1 MTSFAAISTF
11 NLGGLQVYGR
21 RMVESFCWRW
31 PREVTLHLYSEGW
44 GADELLAYS
53 QPLPAALS
61 RLAAET
67 CVIGDLAPASSW
79 LSDFK
84 TRHQGRTFRDFR
96 WDAVRFSHK
105 VAAVCH
111 AARTIDADVM
121 IWLDGD
127 IFTHS
132 DVALDDLDG
141 LRPRDGEWISWLYR
155 KSMYPECGFYML
167 DLKHP
172 RHEEM
177 IATLEAMY
185 AQDLLFGLSE
195 YHDSYVLQHVV
206 EASRIAWRSLS
217 GVGGVTTHPLI
228 NGPLGQWFDHLKGN
242 RKRLGRS
249 KASDLKVARTEGYWR

>member
-1 MTSFAAISTF
+1 MSTFAAISTF
-11 NLGGLQVYGR
+11 NGAGLNLYGR
-21 RMVESFCWRW
+21 GMIDSFAEGWPVMVPLR
-31 PREVTLHLYSEGW
+31 VYSEGW
-44 GADELLAYS
+44 SKRDLGVDGMFCE
-53 QPLPAALS
+53 
-61 RLAAET
+61 
-67 CVIGDLAPASSW
+67 VVDLASSSPW
-79 LSDFK
+79 LDAFK
-84 TRHQGRTFRDFR
+84 ARNARRSVRDFR

-111 AARTIDADVM
+111 AARSIDADVL
-121 IWLDGD
+121 IWIDGD
-127 IFTHS
+127 VVTHASLATS
-132 DVALDDLDG
+132 DLEE

-155 KSMYPECGFYML
+155 KNMYPECGFYML

-185 AQDLLFGLSE
+185 AQDLLFGLAE

-206 EASRIAWRSLS
+206 ESSRIGWRSLS
-217 GVGGVTTHPLI
+217 GAGDVTTHPLI
-228 NGPLGQWFDHLKGN
+228 NGPLGRWFDHLKGN